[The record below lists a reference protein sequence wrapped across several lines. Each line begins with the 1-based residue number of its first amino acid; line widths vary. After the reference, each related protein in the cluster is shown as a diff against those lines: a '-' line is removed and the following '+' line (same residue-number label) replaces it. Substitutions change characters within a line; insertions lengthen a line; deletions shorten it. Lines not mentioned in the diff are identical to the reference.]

1 MFNASLRQH
10 ENTIGLVPLR
20 TKMQQVTENAAF
32 TLIMRERQ
40 IIYRIITFLDPI
52 GELQAGKET
61 EFHRMT
67 RLLRGGTEHT
77 IPSPVSKHRR
87 KMAIKKAD
95 KNT

>member
-10 ENTIGLVPLR
+10 ENTIGLVPLG
-20 TKMQQVTENAAF
+20 TKMQQATENAAF

-67 RLLRGGTEHT
+67 SLLRGGTEHT
-77 IPSPVSKHRR
+77 ILSPVSRHRR
-87 KMAIKKAD
+87 KMAIKQAD